1 MARFRRPARPLGRR
15 TAFRGGSFGA
25 VLLAL
30 GACAS
35 GPELTLRG
43 AGSRVLVTVGQDLFA
58 EYRADGPRGPA
69 VWPVLAPGGEPM
81 TRGFPFF
88 AVDGESQDQPHHT
101 SLWFALADLGGVDF
115 WSGPG
120 RIVPAGP
127 PLLDQV
133 GKGLV
138 QPCEWRAADGAVLAR
153 EQRTL
158 RFSAGTDWRAIDLS
172 VALRRDDGELLLGA
186 GAAGAALRLRPVLAL
201 EGPGAQG
208 RAFDSQG
215 RTGLR
220 AGSGPARWVAHS
232 AVVGGELHTV
242 ALFDHPANHAE
253 AVRWV
258 VRGAGLVVAAPFAA
272 PEAAGSGGAVVEPVR
287 VPAGAEL
294 RLRYR
299 VFVQRGDVGAD
310 GVARAFAA
318 FAATAR

>member
-1 MARFRRPARPLGRR
+1 MRQGVRLVVRSWALG
-15 TAFRGGSFGA
+15 
-25 VLLAL
+25 LL

-43 AGSRVLVTVGQDLFA
+43 AGSRVLVMVGQELFA

-69 VWPVLAPGGEPM
+69 VWPVLAPGGEPV
-81 TRGFPFF
+81 TRAFPFF
-88 AVDGESQDQPHHT
+88 TVDGESQDQPHHT
-101 SLWFALADLGGVDF
+101 SLWFALADVGGVDF
-115 WSGPG
+115 WAGPG
-120 RIVPAGP
+120 RILAVSP
-127 PLLDQV
+127 PLLDGV
-133 GKGLV
+133 GKTVV
-138 QPCEWRAADGAVLAR
+138 QHCEWRGPDGAVLAK

-158 RFSAGTDWRAIDLS
+158 RFQAGADWRAIDLS
-172 VALRRDDGELLLGA
+172 VALRNDDGELVFGP
-186 GAAGAALRLRPVLAL
+186 GPGGAALRLRPVLAL
-201 EGPGAQG
+201 EGPGAEG

-272 PEAAGSGGAVVEPVR
+272 PGAAGSGEAVVEPVR
-287 VPAGAEL
+287 VPTGAEL

-310 GVARAFAA
+310 GVAKAFAA